1 MQVWFMGV
9 FWAVITTFTLKELLQ
24 KDMIYVGSYILF
36 YDGLSSMQEVRLTI
50 KKRAFPSHGRVR
62 LHESKLTDLGIVN
75 GDHVDL
81 INETAKKTVTVT
93 VISDTMVG
101 KDEIRVSEEDLKSLG
116 LKEGEEVSV
125 KKSLGLKEK
134 LSKTSGDVA
143 TGAKKVGGDVATG
156 AKKAGTAVGKAAGSA
171 ADTVKKKVKGKD
183 NL

>member
-1 MQVWFMGV
+1 
-9 FWAVITTFTLKELLQ
+9 
-24 KDMIYVGSYILF
+24 
-36 YDGLSSMQEVRLTI
+36 MQEVRLTI

-81 INETAKKTVTVT
+81 IGETAKKTITVT

-116 LKEGEEVSV
+116 LKEGDEVSV

-134 LSKTSGDVA
+134 LSKSSADVSA
-143 TGAKKVGGDVATG
+143 GAKKVGSDVSAGAKKVGSDVATG
-156 AKKAGTAVGKAAGSA
+156 AKKAGATVEKAAGSA

-183 NL
+183 EL

>member
-1 MQVWFMGV
+1 MDNLR
-9 FWAVITTFTLKELLQ
+9 LK
-24 KDMIYVGSYILF
+24 
-36 YDGLSSMQEVRLTI
+36 I

-62 LHESKLTDLGIVN
+62 LHESQLTELKIVN

-116 LKEGEEVSV
+116 LSEGQEVSI
-125 KKSLGLKEK
+125 KKSLGIKEK
-134 LSKTSGDVA
+134 LSKA
-143 TGAKKVGGDVATG
+143 PGDVATG
-156 AKKAGTAVGKAAGSA
+156 AKKAGAAVGKAAGSA

-183 NL
+183 DL

>member
-1 MQVWFMGV
+1 MDN
-9 FWAVITTFTLKELLQ
+9 ITLK
-24 KDMIYVGSYILF
+24 
-36 YDGLSSMQEVRLTI
+36 I

-62 LHESKLTDLGIVN
+62 LHESRLSDLKIVN

-81 INETAKKTVTVT
+81 INEAAKKTVTVT

-116 LKEGEEVSV
+116 LGEGQEVLV

-134 LSKTSGDVA
+134 VTKGAGDVSA
-143 TGAKKVGGDVATG
+143 G
-156 AKKAGTAVGKAAGSA
+156 AKKAGAAVGKAAGDA
-171 ADTVKKKVKGKD
+171 AGAVKKKVKGKD